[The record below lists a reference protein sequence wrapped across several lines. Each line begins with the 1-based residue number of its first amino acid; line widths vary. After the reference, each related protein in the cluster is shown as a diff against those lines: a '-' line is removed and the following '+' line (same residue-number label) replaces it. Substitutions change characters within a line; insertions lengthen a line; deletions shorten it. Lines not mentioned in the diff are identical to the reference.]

1 MVTDAGTQQHCR
13 NILIHE
19 ISPAEKVGAVTAIER
34 SFNGVIGQP
43 RVDQQGRTL
52 PVDLPAL
59 VVIQPTQPHMRT
71 HSNHTPFTSSQVHG
85 SVAPYWL
92 VCGVR
97 IRRSCVHNR
106 GMKSAISA
114 PRTLSLTVALA
125 VVTALTVIAGPPA
138 SAEPRIAA
146 TVATGLTSPWGLA
159 FLPDGTALVSERDT
173 GRILRVDPS
182 KPAGANT
189 QVLGTVPGSTPDGEG
204 GLLGIAV
211 PSTGSTMPTS
221 LFAYTTTRRDN
232 RVVRIELRNDATRL
246 GASTPIL
253 TGIPKNSYHN
263 GGRILVASDGTLYVA
278 TGDAGDVGTSQ
289 NRRSLAGKVLHINPD
304 GTPAPGNPNPKSP
317 IFSLGHRN
325 VQGLAFDSAGKL
337 WASEFGS
344 READELNALT
354 AGGNYG
360 WPIVE
365 GTGTNSRF
373 RNPEVT
379 WSPTS
384 LASPSGIA
392 IRDNIAYV
400 ASLRGEVLWQVP
412 LTNVGSANPG
422 ARTPRALNLG
432 DLGRLRTIEVA
443 PDGSL
448 WLITS
453 NTDGRGDARRGDDRI
468 LRLVVD

>member
-1 MVTDAGTQQHCR
+1 VRADKACATHAQNAVTDQ
-13 NILIHE
+13 
-19 ISPAEKVGAVTAIER
+19 
-34 SFNGVIGQP
+34 
-43 RVDQQGRTL
+43 
-52 PVDLPAL
+52 
-59 VVIQPTQPHMRT
+59 
-71 HSNHTPFTSSQVHG
+71 
-85 SVAPYWL
+85 AP
-92 VCGVR
+92 
-97 IRRSCVHNR
+97 HNR
-106 GMKSAISA
+106 CMRPS
-114 PRTLSLTVALA
+114 LSLQRTRALAITLALMTALA
-125 VVTALTVIAGPPA
+125 VVGGPQVSADVRA
-138 SAEPRIAA
+138 SATI
-146 TVATGLTSPWGLA
+146 ATGLTSPWGLT

-173 GRILRVDPS
+173 GRILRIDPS
-182 KPAGANT
+182 RPAGSNSR
-189 QVLGTVPGSTPDGEG
+189 VLGTVPGSTPDGEG
-204 GLLGIAV
+204 GLLGIAL
-211 PSTGSTMPTS
+211 PPTGSAMPAW
-221 LFAYTTTRRDN
+221 LYAYTTTRRDN
-232 RVVRIELRNDATRL
+232 RVVRIELVDEATRL
-246 GASTPIL
+246 GKSTPVL

-278 TGDAGDVGTSQ
+278 TGDAGDVRTAQ

-304 GTPAPGNPNPKSP
+304 GTPANGNPNPKSP

-337 WASEFGS
+337 WASEFGA
-344 READELNALT
+344 RDADELNALV

-365 GTGTNSRF
+365 GTGATSRF

-392 IRDNIAYV
+392 ILEDIAYV

-412 LTNVGSANPG
+412 LFNIGSTDPR

-432 DLGRLRTIEVA
+432 DLGRLRTIDVA

-453 NTDGRGDARRGDDRI
+453 NTDGRGDPRRGDDRI
-468 LRLVVD
+468 VRLIVDERSSQ